1 MSEGSSCRNSSGCR
15 SNISNHYYFDMVLA
29 KDPLHSSVL
38 HQCWDI
44 LLQIGGHQDD
54 LSIPVMMW
62 VWCVRTN
69 LGWVYEFFSAEFNFT
84 VSFFDFY
91 SYINAY
97 HWKSNF
103 WEVIQVYGVLN
114 FTVWCNVIF
123 LLWHSWGGVVNGMLC
138 AWAFEGGP
146 TSASPTLQCGSW
158 TIHQECLYQGVL
170 L

>member
-29 KDPLHSSVL
+29 KDPFTFFCFTSMLRHFTADWGP
-38 HQCWDI
+38 Q
-44 LLQIGGHQDD
+44 GD
-54 LSIPVMMW
+54 LSIPVMMR
-62 VWCVRTN
+62 VWCVCTN
-69 LGWVYEFFSAEFNFT
+69 LGWVYVFFSAEFNFT

-146 TSASPTLQCGSW
+146 TSVSPTLQCGSW